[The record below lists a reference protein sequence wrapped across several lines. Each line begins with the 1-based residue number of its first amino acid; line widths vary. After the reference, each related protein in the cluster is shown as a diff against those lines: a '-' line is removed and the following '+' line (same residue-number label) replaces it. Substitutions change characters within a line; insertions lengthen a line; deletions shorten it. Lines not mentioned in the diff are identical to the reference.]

1 MKRVTPKVF
10 VVGTTSSIEHG
21 LKEMLTTLEVPDW
34 ETDAISS
41 AEELTEVAGKLCYM
55 SFDTSLNEN
64 LTKTGTRNNFD
75 YIQDGLIKT
84 KHGCYDSDTEVLTSE
99 GWKYWPDITGK
110 ELLATRRPDG
120 GLEYHKPLSLISAP
134 YSGRM
139 FRVEARGVDL
149 LVTDNHNMLVCP
161 TTTVSGR
168 RKENFELIKA
178 SDLGHVSHAY
188 VKTALW
194 DSPSNGIP
202 EAMMELLGFA
212 IGDGF
217 LHGKLK
223 FHLRKSRKIT
233 YLSGICSRLGLKM
246 EPLSSDI
253 YAVKL
258 PDEVRNLFSSIY
270 DEERRKVIPQELF
283 LTSSKSQLE
292 ALLCGLMQSDG
303 TFGLTGDSYDTTSP
317 KLVGQIQQLCLHVG
331 LAANVCYTY
340 EKDQRQSSFG
350 DKPLTRLSIISRE
363 LTPEVNKF
371 SGSVGKSFWVD
382 DWEGMVYCAEVPN
395 NTLYVRRNGIPV
407 WCGNSVLEHTW
418 VNLVFLDVSRV
429 LTHELVRH
437 GEGTAFSQESG
448 RYVRSNEISIYIP
461 PIISEDP
468 ALLQEFIATIGM
480 IENQYLKL
488 VELSGLKEFKD
499 FSRKKVMTSALRRVL
514 PEGRANAI
522 FFSANHR
529 AMRHIIEMRTS
540 LAAEE
545 EIRVLFYA
553 VFVEMRKRFPAIY
566 ADGVV
571 HYSEGRP
578 YVEFGS
584 SKV

>member
-21 LKEMLTTLEVPDW
+21 LKEMLTALEVPDW

-84 KHGCYDSDTEVLTSE
+84 KHC
-99 GWKYWPDITGK
+99 
-110 ELLATRRPDG
+110 
-120 GLEYHKPLSLISAP
+120 
-134 YSGRM
+134 
-139 FRVEARGVDL
+139 
-149 LVTDNHNMLVCP
+149 
-161 TTTVSGR
+161 
-168 RKENFELIKA
+168 
-178 SDLGHVSHAY
+178 
-188 VKTALW
+188 
-194 DSPSNGIP
+194 
-202 EAMMELLGFA
+202 
-212 IGDGF
+212 
-217 LHGKLK
+217 
-223 FHLRKSRKIT
+223 
-233 YLSGICSRLGLKM
+233 
-246 EPLSSDI
+246 
-253 YAVKL
+253 
-258 PDEVRNLFSSIY
+258 
-270 DEERRKVIPQELF
+270 
-283 LTSSKSQLE
+283 
-292 ALLCGLMQSDG
+292 
-303 TFGLTGDSYDTTSP
+303 
-317 KLVGQIQQLCLHVG
+317 
-331 LAANVCYTY
+331 
-340 EKDQRQSSFG
+340 
-350 DKPLTRLSIISRE
+350 
-363 LTPEVNKF
+363 
-371 SGSVGKSFWVD
+371 
-382 DWEGMVYCAEVPN
+382 
-395 NTLYVRRNGIPV
+395 
-407 WCGNSVLEHTW
+407 SVLEHTW